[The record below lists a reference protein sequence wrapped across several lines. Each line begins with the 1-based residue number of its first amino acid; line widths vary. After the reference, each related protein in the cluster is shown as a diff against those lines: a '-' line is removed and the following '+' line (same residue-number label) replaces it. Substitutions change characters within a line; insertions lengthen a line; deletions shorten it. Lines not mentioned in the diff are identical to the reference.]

1 MKEYSDPI
9 LKRLALDKFMLDEL
23 CESSDLIEAKALN
36 GNENLPPTE
45 YEITY
50 HVRSIT
56 GIEED
61 KSPIYGDRHVAK
73 ISLPAGYPMVSP
85 PSCYMLTDL
94 WHPNIR
100 YSGNLKGH
108 ICINAQ
114 VLGTWHTLDLL
125 ILQIGEMLQ
134 YKNYH
139 AIKMQPYPEDPIV
152 AQWVQEYA
160 EPNEIVDK
168 TKFISVDNRPLYK
181 ASQAWLNSRKQ
192 NKISI
197 LDIRIKS
204 AKIDKSFDHKKPIQ
218 IKPK

>member
-1 MKEYSDPI
+1 MKEYNDPI

-23 CESSDLIEAKALN
+23 CDSSDLIEAIALN
-36 GNENLPPTE
+36 GSDNLPPTE
-45 YEITY
+45 YEIIY
-50 HVRSIT
+50 HVKSII
-56 GIEED
+56 GIEDD

-85 PSCYMLTDL
+85 PSCYMLTDV

-100 YSGNLKGH
+100 FSGNLKGH

-114 VLGTWHTLDLL
+114 VLGSWHTLDLL

-139 AIKMQPYPEDPIV
+139 ALKIQPYPEDPIV
-152 AQWVQEYA
+152 AMWVQEYA
-160 EPNEIVDK
+160 EPRGLIDK
-168 TKFISVDNRPLYK
+168 SKFVPIDNRPLYK
-181 ASQAWLNSRKQ
+181 PSKTWLNSRKQ
-192 NKISI
+192 TKINI
-197 LDIRIKS
+197 LDIRIRS
-204 AKIDKSFDHKKPIQ
+204 ANIDKTFEQKKPIH